1 MFFHDLYLVVHVCL
15 LNDNHATYLILEPH
29 QHFLRLA
36 FLHLVHILHRSNQ
49 MAGWIPNVFGKR
61 DARQSATEAIISLRE
76 QLAVLDKKEEHLE
89 RRVEEEHA
97 KAKSLVAAKKTGRF
111 GQLPLL

>member
-1 MFFHDLYLVVHVCL
+1 
-15 LNDNHATYLILEPH
+15 
-29 QHFLRLA
+29 
-36 FLHLVHILHRSNQ
+36 

-89 RRVEEEHA
+89 KRVEEEHA

-111 GQLPLL
+111 SHCLSFSSHSRAIASSCGVYRP